1 MYALLNFILALMMW
15 TLVGRALL
23 FLIAGGNVQ
32 GNFVYRFFTRVLA
45 PVLVPTRALLPR
57 FIPDAHVGWWAF
69 ALLVLLRVGL
79 YMLAFTQGWLPV
91 VPEAN
96 ASG

>member
-1 MYALLNFILALMMW
+1 MYALLNFIIALFMW
-15 TLVGRALL
+15 TLVGRAVLW
-23 FLIAGGNVQ
+23 LIAGGNVQ
-32 GNFVYRFFTRVLA
+32 GNFVYRFFTRMLT

-79 YMLAFTQGWLPV
+79 YVLAFTQGWLPTT
-91 VPEAN
+91 AN
-96 ASG
+96 TATG